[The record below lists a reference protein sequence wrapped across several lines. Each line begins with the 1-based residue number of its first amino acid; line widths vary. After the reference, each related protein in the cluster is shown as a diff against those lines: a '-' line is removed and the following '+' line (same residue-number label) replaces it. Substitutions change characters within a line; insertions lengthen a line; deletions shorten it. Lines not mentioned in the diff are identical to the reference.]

1 MINRPL
7 GAWWR
12 EQKGIRECIAW
23 LKHDNADAI
32 AAKALFHLNRGA
44 KDNIHSKTIYALKN
58 LVIRH
63 FYERG
68 FCTSVT
74 ASKQDLICFRCG
86 GDGIDPEGGWI
97 FGDSNHECERCGG
110 SGIYNTVY
118 LYDFTFDIGGQRYQ
132 WHQPQALVNWPVA
145 TTSDELIEYK
155 GVRHYEFLPDIAL
168 THYLS
173 TLYAYLL
180 MNGVKDIPQRLTFRV
195 ALRTS
200 IRWYWQTHYQWAYP
214 KPFYLKAIA
223 SVIEWYKSRGKAND
237 YVEIPF

>member
-1 MINRPL
+1 MKNRPL
-7 GAWWR
+7 SAWWR
-12 EQKGIRECIAW
+12 KQKGIRECKAW

-44 KDNIHSKTIYALKN
+44 KGNIHSKTIYALKN

-86 GDGIDPEGGWI
+86 GDGEDPEGWEWAGRT
-97 FGDSNHECERCGG
+97 ECERCGG

-132 WHQPQALVNWPVA
+132 WHQPQELVNWPVA
-145 TTSDELIEYK
+145 TTSDELLEYK
-155 GVRHYEFLPDIAL
+155 GAQHSEFLPDIAL
-168 THYLS
+168 SHYLV

-180 MNGVKDIPQRLTFRV
+180 INGIDDIPERLTFRE

-200 IRWYWQTHYQWAYP
+200 IRWYWQKHYSYAYP
-214 KPFYLKAIA
+214 KPLHLKVIA
-223 SVIEWYKSRGKAND
+223 ATIEWYKTRGKTND
-237 YVEIPF
+237 YAEIPF